1 LGFVNVQLLSAID
14 HTWTTQNGA
23 SNLNYKTSGDAG
35 LFWFYNPNQIPF
47 TENSDMATYGSV
59 VFATTTGSAVTHACD
74 TAVNVYAAF
83 GSTGSLTASKTCT
96 GTDLAVLSKNLGFVN
111 EILAG
116 SVTFAVGFDRE
127 QTINYLG
134 QTQVGYYR
142 SKWPT
147 VPDAV
152 EYFLGDYLVALA
164 TSFVFDADVRLRS
177 QAVSRTFGSNYAD
190 IIEASVRQ
198 TFGAIDITV
207 RDLSNRFCPNAH
219 DF

>member
-1 LGFVNVQLLSAID
+1 LEFVNVQLLSAID
-14 HTWTTQNGA
+14 HTWTAQNGA
-23 SNLNYKTSGDAG
+23 SNLNYTTSGDAG

-74 TAVNVYAAF
+74 TAVNVYATF

-96 GTDLAVLSKNLGFVN
+96 GTDLAALSKNLGFVN

-116 SVTFAVGFDRE
+116 SVT
-127 QTINYLG
+127 
-134 QTQVGYYR
+134 YYR

-177 QAVSRTFGSNYAD
+177 QAVSPTFGSNYAD

>member
-1 LGFVNVQLLSAID
+1 
-14 HTWTTQNGA
+14 
-23 SNLNYKTSGDAG
+23 
-35 LFWFYNPNQIPF
+35 
-47 TENSDMATYGSV
+47 
-59 VFATTTGSAVTHACD
+59 
-74 TAVNVYAAF
+74 
-83 GSTGSLTASKTCT
+83 
-96 GTDLAVLSKNLGFVN
+96 LSKNLGFVN

-116 SVTFAVGFDRE
+116 SVTFAVGLDRE

-147 VPDAV
+147 VPEAV

-164 TSFVFDADVRLRS
+164 TSLVFDEDVRLRS

-207 RDLSNRFCPNAH
+207 RDLSSRFCQNVNG
-219 DF
+219 F